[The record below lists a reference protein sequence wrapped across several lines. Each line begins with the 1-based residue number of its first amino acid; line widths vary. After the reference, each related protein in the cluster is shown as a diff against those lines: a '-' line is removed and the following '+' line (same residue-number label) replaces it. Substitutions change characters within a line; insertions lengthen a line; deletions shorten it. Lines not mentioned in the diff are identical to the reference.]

1 MMQELAI
8 FHDDE
13 ALATTEDVARYAL
26 GQDRISTILVASLDS
41 VLCGFS
47 ATYDRMNFIHGFPV
61 RNMDLFFVREDAR
74 GHGVGRALLKTI
86 ARTAGLSACR
96 RLNVGAEP
104 DKEGANAFYKRMGFN
119 LRRPAAN
126 RYVVSGIAL
135 DQLAAP

>member
-47 ATYDRMNFIHGFPV
+47 ATYDRMNFIHGFRFGTWTCFSYV
-61 RNMDLFFVREDAR
+61 
-74 GHGVGRALLKTI
+74 KTLGD
-86 ARTAGLSACR
+86 T
-96 RLNVGAEP
+96 V
-104 DKEGANAFYKRMGFN
+104 
-119 LRRPAAN
+119 
-126 RYVVSGIAL
+126 
-135 DQLAAP
+135 